1 MYRAW
6 HRALEKIGGLGVLI
20 AVFLPGLVNAQVTI
34 GDNTNL
40 SLSGQIGAGYS
51 GAYGNENFASSHG
64 MFFTG
69 LADLNGYY
77 YNPRFLNFSVL
88 PFYNRNQDN
97 SSIQSIFNESGI
109 GATVNLFGGSHF
121 PGSIA
126 YSAGWTQGS
135 QFEIA
140 GQPGLSANGTS
151 QNFSVNWSAL
161 FPKWP
166 TLTATFSDN
175 SLTDTIIGETG
186 TTTTKGRVLTL
197 SSNYNWDGY
206 QFFALYSHQNFDFVA
221 PQFISGSNFETTSSN
236 NSFGVSVSHPLPLH
250 GSWSAAYSRFTY
262 DNGGDVAVGNTGA
275 SDTVIGSVALNPTR
289 RLGVSGTFRY
299 YDNLFG
305 TFQNGT
311 LPPGT
316 VPIGTFNTGVNGYT
330 LNTFASYGIGKGF
343 TLVGYANEQRQHFQ
357 GQEYTNSQ
365 YGATLTYSYARPL
378 LGLLYFSFGMVN
390 TAGNGNQGT
399 IAFVGNLGLKKNIN
413 GWDISADGS
422 YAQNVQSSIA
432 LFTTSNYSY
441 GGAVHR
447 RFRDDINWVVSYR
460 GVQSG
465 ITQITGYNNRSDT
478 AIMNIT
484 RRWLGLSG
492 SYSQSNGT
500 SVLTNTGTLVPTPLP
515 PITTL
520 EQVLYNGTAYGAGLG
535 LSPLRGMVINLNW
548 YHVHNQTNSTLGP
561 NAIGTFSN
569 NDNNR
574 IYGEMQYNFRKLIF
588 RATYWRINQF
598 VSVSGTPRVVENTY
612 TFSIS
617 RWFNFF

>member
-1 MYRAW
+1 
-6 HRALEKIGGLGVLI
+6 
-20 AVFLPGLVNAQVTI
+20 
-34 GDNTNL
+34 
-40 SLSGQIGAGYS
+40 
-51 GAYGNENFASSHG
+51 
-64 MFFTG
+64 
-69 LADLNGYY
+69 
-77 YNPRFLNFSVL
+77 
-88 PFYNRNQDN
+88 
-97 SSIQSIFNESGI
+97 
-109 GATVNLFGGSHF
+109 
-121 PGSIA
+121 
-126 YSAGWTQGS
+126 
-135 QFEIA
+135 
-140 GQPGLSANGTS
+140 
-151 QNFSVNWSAL
+151 
-161 FPKWP
+161 
-166 TLTATFSDN
+166 
-175 SLTDTIIGETG
+175 
-186 TTTTKGRVLTL
+186 
-197 SSNYNWDGY
+197 
-206 QFFALYSHQNFDFVA
+206 
-221 PQFISGSNFETTSSN
+221 
-236 NSFGVSVSHPLPLH
+236 
-250 GSWSAAYSRFTY
+250 
-262 DNGGDVAVGNTGA
+262 
-275 SDTVIGSVALNPTR
+275 
-289 RLGVSGTFRY
+289 
-299 YDNLFG
+299 
-305 TFQNGT
+305 
-311 LPPGT
+311 
-316 VPIGTFNTGVNGYT
+316 
-330 LNTFASYGIGKGF
+330 
-343 TLVGYANEQRQHFQ
+343 
-357 GQEYTNSQ
+357 
-365 YGATLTYSYARPL
+365 
-378 LGLLYFSFGMVN
+378 
-390 TAGNGNQGT
+390 
-399 IAFVGNLGLKKNIN
+399 
-413 GWDISADGS
+413 
-422 YAQNVQSSIA
+422 VQSSIA